1 MVNVTPYPGTPRW
14 VKVFGIIAVVLTLL
28 VLFLILA
35 GVGGPHG
42 PGHHTSS
49 GEAGRHI
56 GWGRLMLL
64 GVLVVSS
71 VALNWGWLAD
81 MGAIT
86 PRPGRFS
93 ISRRWPRR
101 LRIAGV
107 QMTMT
112 PRLRK
117 LVLTAHV
124 TASVGSLGAVTVFLA
139 LAVAG
144 LTSQDAQMVR
154 AAYLAMDFTARLL
167 IVTLL
172 FAALLIG
179 LVQSLGTTPWGLF
192 RHYWVL
198 TKFLLTVAT
207 IVVLLLQMDGIGSV
221 AAAAADAAISSA
233 DLRGLRTSI
242 RTHAA
247 GGLVVLLVLV
257 ALSIYKPKGVTRYG
271 WRKQHERR

>member
-1 MVNVTPYPGTPRW
+1 
-14 VKVFGIIAVVLTLL
+14 
-28 VLFLILA
+28 
-35 GVGGPHG
+35 
-42 PGHHTSS
+42 
-49 GEAGRHI
+49 
-56 GWGRLMLL
+56 MLL
-64 GVLVVSS
+64 GVLLVSS

-81 MGAIT
+81 MGVVT
-86 PRPGRFS
+86 SRPGRFS
-93 ISRRWPRR
+93 IARQWPWRPR
-101 LRIAGV
+101 TAGV

-112 PRLRK
+112 SRLRK

-124 TASVGSLGAVTVFLA
+124 TSSVGSLGSVAVFLA

-154 AAYLAMDFTARLL
+154 AAYLAMDFIARFV
-167 IVTLL
+167 IVPLL

-198 TKFLLTVAT
+198 AKFLLTVAT
-207 IVVLLLQMDGIGSV
+207 IVVLLLQMEGIGSV
-221 AAAAADAAISSA
+221 AAGAADAALSSA

-257 ALSIYKPKGVTRYG
+257 ALSIFKPKGVTRYG
-271 WRKQHERR
+271 WCKQHERREASH